1 MSFYKKCVLGANS
14 FCKSLWCLSFCPV
27 VGCRKYVVDAP
38 MHSIRKTKH
47 RCNIPFCKKQSFC
60 KKNVVRNTS
69 VNSRPLLV
77 AILFTAHFLRPPHH
91 SVLSSLLVM
100 IFLCWGFVLFL
111 ARLVDSALPAL
122 EEDTA
127 CLTPYKTSCASFKNK
142 SHLGA
147 SQTDQV

>member
-69 VNSRPLLV
+69 VNSRQLLV

-91 SVLSSLLVM
+91 SVLVSPRYDFSSLGVCFVSGALGRQCTSSAGRRHCM
-100 IFLCWGFVLFL
+100 PDALQNQLCFL
-111 ARLVDSALPAL
+111 
-122 EEDTA
+122 
-127 CLTPYKTSCASFKNK
+127 
-142 SHLGA
+142 
-147 SQTDQV
+147 